1 MATEVSGENY
11 DSLLKEMETLKGRLD
26 EERLKLNDVACMIIQ
41 KPYYCLILCMIIYDF
56 TQYPQFLNVLKEWP
70 SYP

>member
-26 EERLKLNDVACMIIQ
+26 EERLKLNDVACMNNQNPI
-41 KPYYCLILCMIIYDF
+41 YCHRLCLANSNF
-56 TQYPQFLNVLKEWP
+56 TQYQRFLNVLKGWLSFP
-70 SYP
+70 